1 LAKELG
7 KTVRELTRELTREE
21 MVGWAA
27 FFKIQ
32 NDEIEKDREVAQRG
46 SASRTQTR

>member
-21 MVGWAA
+21 LIGWAA
-27 FFKIQ
+27 YFKIQ
-32 NDEIEKDREVAQRG
+32 NDEMEKDREAAQKG
-46 SASRTQTR
+46 SATRTQKR

>member
-1 LAKELG
+1 
-7 KTVRELTRELTREE
+7 
-21 MVGWAA
+21 MIGWAA

-32 NDEIEKDREVAQRG
+32 NDEMEKDREAAQRS

>member
-1 LAKELG
+1 MAKELG
-7 KTVRELTRELTREE
+7 KTVKELTRELTREE

-27 FFKIQ
+27 YFKIQ
-32 NDEIEKDREVAQRG
+32 NDEMKKDREAAQRG

>member
-1 LAKELG
+1 MDFRNVLMAIVPSTL
-7 KTVRELTRELTREE
+7 VL
-21 MVGWAA
+21 VGWAA

-32 NDEIEKDREVAQRG
+32 NDEMEKDREAAQRG

>member
-1 LAKELG
+1 
-7 KTVRELTRELTREE
+7 
-21 MVGWAA
+21 MVCWAA

-32 NDEIEKDREVAQRG
+32 NDEMEKDREAAQLG

>member
-1 LAKELG
+1 
-7 KTVRELTRELTREE
+7 

-32 NDEIEKDREVAQRG
+32 NDEMEKARSQFR
-46 SASRTQTR
+46 SQTTLSENKIRIKIK

>member
-1 LAKELG
+1 
-7 KTVRELTRELTREE
+7 

-27 FFKIQ
+27 YFKIQ
-32 NDEIEKDREVAQRG
+32 NDEMQKDREAAQRG

>member
-1 LAKELG
+1 
-7 KTVRELTRELTREE
+7 
-21 MVGWAA
+21 MIGWAA

-32 NDEIEKDREVAQRG
+32 NDEIEKDREAAQRG